1 MVTVNITA
9 SPFVNISALKS
20 TICSNDTT
28 SLFVNSN
35 GFKTI
40 WTLGG
45 SSLNIDTG
53 KIVVAKPLVNT
64 TFTAEVTNEFGCK
77 NNSSILII
85 VNPLPSVSINA
96 LPTNIVCP
104 KDSVSLI
111 SNSPS
116 AVSYKWLPNS
126 FLNNSSNNT
135 VICKPINNITYTL
148 IVKDFIGC
156 ENTSNI
162 SVAVRDFSLPKLGN
176 DTSICLGDS
185 LVLNPGIYTTYL
197 WQNGT
202 SNSDL
207 VAKNIGTYIV
217 NVNDAFGC
225 KASDTLQILKL
236 HKVPTNYLPNDTII
250 CAGQPLTYII
260 NGFASYNWSN
270 GSISKTST
278 LRDIGKYYLNVIDSN
293 RCKGVDSISLINK
306 GCIPFQVPNAFTP
319 NDDGKNET
327 FKPLIT
333 QQLSNY
339 LLRIYNRFGQIVFET
354 TDNLKG
360 WNGKLQGRKQP
371 AGAYVYQIK
380 FIDFYNKPQLLEG
393 TVLLIR

>member
-1 MVTVNITA
+1 M
-9 SPFVNISALKS
+9 
-20 TICSNDTT
+20 
-28 SLFVNSN
+28 
-35 GFKTI
+35 
-40 WTLGG
+40 
-45 SSLNIDTG
+45 
-53 KIVVAKPLVNT
+53 
-64 TFTAEVTNEFGCK
+64 
-77 NNSSILII
+77 
-85 VNPLPSVSINA
+85 
-96 LPTNIVCP
+96 
-104 KDSVSLI
+104 
-111 SNSPS
+111 
-116 AVSYKWLPNS
+116 
-126 FLNNSSNNT
+126 
-135 VICKPINNITYTL
+135 
-148 IVKDFIGC
+148 
-156 ENTSNI
+156 
-162 SVAVRDFSLPKLGN
+162 
-176 DTSICLGDS
+176 
-185 LVLNPGIYTTYL
+185 
-197 WQNGT
+197 
-202 SNSDL
+202 
-207 VAKNIGTYIV
+207 
-217 NVNDAFGC
+217 
-225 KASDTLQILKL
+225 QILKL

-250 CAGQPLTYII
+250 CAGQPLTYTI

-371 AGAYVYQIK
+371 VGAYVYQIK